1 MLDKL
6 KVEDG
11 DEIHDFVTHALNST
25 FGKVITALILLA
37 LRIARVNKK
46 KGIEEE
52 VKWSNDFRD
61 KYDELLE
68 KGIIEAY
75 TLLGQY
81 MANLYY
87 LDKEWVK
94 DKIKTLE
101 NQQDTRFW
109 EAFMDGY
116 LFGIRVYDELYE
128 LMRSH
133 YLYGIGYDFK
143 EKHTQEKLIQHVAIG
158 YLRGHEN
165 IGDTKSLFR
174 KILDTW
180 KTEHIEGII
189 GFFWAQRGYKKD
201 KNIREKIIN
210 FWRWIYKNKYK
221 KAVDLTNGDKEILSD
236 LSKLTVFLPKIDDES
251 FKWLMTSAPYV
262 HVNFNSPFFIEYLDN
277 LKDKDSNSPK
287 YVGKIF
293 LRMVERMPAGLIS
306 DDDQKHIRSIVENL
320 YNSGQKAIADKIC
333 NVCGSKGYEFL
344 RDIYEKHQE

>member
-1 MLDKL
+1 
-6 KVEDG
+6 VEDK
-11 DEIHDFVTHALNST
+11 DEIHDFVTHALNSA
-25 FGKVITALILLA
+25 FGEVIAAFISLA

-68 KGIIEAY
+68 KTVIEAY

-87 LDKEWVK
+87 LDKGWVK
-94 DKIKTLE
+94 DKIKALE
-101 NQQDTRFW
+101 NQKGTMFW

-116 LFGIRVYDELYE
+116 LFGTRVYDDLYK
-128 LMRSH
+128 LMRNH
-133 YLYGIGYDFK
+133 YLYAIGYDFK
-143 EKHTQEKLIQHVAIG
+143 ERHLKERIVQHIAIG
-158 YLRGHEN
+158 YLRGHED
-165 IGDTKSLFR
+165 IESIESLFKR
-174 KILDTW
+174 VLDAWKAEQIKI
-180 KTEHIEGII
+180 II
-189 GFFWAQRGYKKD
+189 DFFWIQRGHRE
-201 KNIREKIIN
+201 NESIREKVIN
-210 FWRWIYKNKYK
+210 FWRWVYEKKYK
-221 KAVDLTNGDKEILSD
+221 EAVDLTNGDKEILSD

-333 NVCGSKGYEFL
+333 NICGSRGYEFL
-344 RDIYEKHQE
+344 RDIYEKYQKIN